1 MAPNTRQID
10 RFTPPPK
17 PQSGG
22 VPNTERRMK
31 FFKAYDKDCKVKSFR
46 AICRDEDEAESTARG
61 WMTQRRN
68 LGLLANRRTRKLSKR
83 LGKPSK
89 ITPAMCRML
98 VDPKQNPV
106 RNQLYDVQIEY
117 HKLPVQKRQLQRKL
131 REHTNGGRRYKMA
144 FVKKRVSDKNRQ
156 ERERYGWDHEH
167 DTIDSY
173 YSRIVLQTKCTL
185 ILRRRLLEISF
196 ESRQHDMT
204 TRILWKGFR
213 KKVGSFMSPVG
224 LIGTRSVINWSFI
237 TTKKMKS
244 SNLQWLQN
252 LAVDLH
258 ANLKLNS
265 SKDSS
270 NGRLL
275 AHI

>member
-1 MAPNTRQID
+1 
-10 RFTPPPK
+10 
-17 PQSGG
+17 
-22 VPNTERRMK
+22 
-31 FFKAYDKDCKVKSFR
+31 
-46 AICRDEDEAESTARG
+46 
-61 WMTQRRN
+61 
-68 LGLLANRRTRKLSKR
+68 
-83 LGKPSK
+83 
-89 ITPAMCRML
+89 MCRML

-106 RNQLYDVQIEY
+106 RNQLYEAQIEY
-117 HKLPVQKRQLQRKL
+117 HKLPFQKRQLQRKL
-131 REHTNGGRRYKMA
+131 CEHTNGGRRYKMA
-144 FVKKRVSDKNRQ
+144 FVKKRVSDKIVKS
-156 ERERYGWDHEH
+156 ES
-167 DTIDSY
+167 DTAGTMSTIQSIRTTAG
-173 YSRIVLQTKCTL
+173 SFLQTKCTL
-185 ILRRRLLEISF
+185 ILRRKLLEISF
-196 ESRQHDMT
+196 ESRENDMT

>member
-131 REHTNGGRRYKMA
+131 REYTNGGRRYKMA

-167 DTIDSY
+167 HTIDSY
-173 YSRIVLQTKCTL
+173 YSRIVFTDEMHIDPSSQAVVD
-185 ILRRRLLEISF
+185 ILRE
-196 ESRQHDMT
+196 Q
-204 TRILWKGFR
+204 
-213 KKVGSFMSPVG
+213 
-224 LIGTRSVINWSFI
+224 GTRYDDENIRERLPKEGGKFHVAGWVNWY
-237 TTKKMKS
+237 
-244 SNLQWLQN
+244 
-252 LAVDLH
+252 
-258 ANLKLNS
+258 
-265 SKDSS
+265 
-270 NGRLL
+270 
-275 AHI
+275 